1 MTPFGLHLQQ
11 LRQQRNISQKEMAAA
26 IGVSPAYLSAREHGR
41 RGTPSWALLQRI
53 VGFLNII
60 WDEAENLQNLAALSD
75 PKVTIDTTE
84 LSAEATRIANLF
96 AMKISELSDNQ
107 LRQLE
112 DSIFNGTDKFR

>member
-26 IGVSPAYLSAREHGR
+26 IGVSPAYLSALEHGR